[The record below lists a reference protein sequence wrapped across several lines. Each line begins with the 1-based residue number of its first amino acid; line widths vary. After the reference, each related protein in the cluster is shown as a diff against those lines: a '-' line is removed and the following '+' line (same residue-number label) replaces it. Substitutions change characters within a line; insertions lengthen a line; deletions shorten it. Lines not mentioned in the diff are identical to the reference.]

1 MTGPIG
7 WMVAAS
13 FVCWGGLSFVMGP
26 ESRSAVLLGSVGP
39 LVAAVATWIVV
50 ERMHAR
56 KPDRVSSAMIKLLAA
71 KMLFFGAYV
80 ASAVLL
86 LQLPVRAFVVSF
98 TSQYIM
104 LHFIEA
110 LLLRRLFAGPGGR
123 VGVD

>member
-1 MTGPIG
+1 
-7 WMVAAS
+7 MVAAS
-13 FVCWGGLSFVMGP
+13 VIGCGALSLVMGP

-50 ERMHAR
+50 ERLHAR
-56 KPDRVSSAMIKLLAA
+56 KPDQVSNAMIKLLAA

-80 ASAVLL
+80 ASAVLF
-86 LQLPVRAFVVSF
+86 LQLPARAFVVSF

-110 LLLRRLFAGPGGR
+110 LQLRRLFAGSGER